1 MPVSILLPVRPTI
14 SARSGIH
21 PSSLGR
27 ARVEGLLPLTEWLGL
42 YNAHKGA
49 DLELDDRVSFVVPNH
64 RGANV
69 VL

>member
-1 MPVSILLPVRPTI
+1 MPARILLPVRPTI
-14 SARSGIH
+14 SARSGTH
-21 PSSLGR
+21 PSRLRR
-27 ARVEGLLPLTEWLGL
+27 ARTEGPLPLTEWLGL
-42 YNAHKGA
+42 HNAHKGA